1 MSEPSGAAVRRLA
14 DLAARARATTDSWDA
29 RVLPRAAVAPGPCAA
44 AVALVAVLAVVSLAV
59 LRTGSAP
66 GGVAPDLALGPR
78 SGEDVPAWAVRSA
91 AAVAEREARAGPE
104 VRVLALVLLAP
115 DASPPEAA
123 EVLGGPQVEPLS
135 AVVDDDGVRR
145 DVGLRRLPDD
155 LAEAVGADGPGAR
168 ALYVRGTP
176 ADLAEVARRPGVA
189 GVELAPDGVLE
200 PSELRLRVP
209 GLPAGVGPGGG
220 TS

>member
-1 MSEPSGAAVRRLA
+1 MSAPPGRAVRRLA
-14 DLAARARATTDSWDA
+14 EVAARGRATTDAWDA
-29 RVLPRAAVAPGPCAA
+29 RVLPRTRVAPGPYVS

-104 VRVLALVLLAP
+104 VRVLAIVLLAP
-115 DASPPEAA
+115 AASPAEAA
-123 EVLGGPQVEPLS
+123 SVLGGPEVEPLS

-155 LAEAVGADGPGAR
+155 LAEAVGADRSVAR
-168 ALYVRGTP
+168 ALYVRGSP
-176 ADLAEVARRPGVA
+176 ADLADVARRPGVA
-189 GVELAPDGVLE
+189 GVELAPVGVLE
-200 PSELRLRVP
+200 PSEVRLRVP
-209 GLPAGVGPGGG
+209 GLPPGDRGG